1 VVDTAGLRDHP
12 DVDEVERIG
21 IARAWD
27 QIGQADAVLLL
38 HDLTRKDD
46 AAYAAADAQ
55 IEKNL
60 HEKLDKHVPVLH
72 LWNKAD
78 AHTVTTMTSA
88 TTAAPAALAAEQRN
102 ASETKHITLSAKT
115 GDGLPAL
122 RQQLLQVVGWQGGS
136 AEGLFMARERHVQAL
151 HEVDAH
157 LMQANASLQAQVP
170 ALDLLA
176 EELRLSQNAL
186 NTITGE
192 FSSDDLLGVI
202 FSSFCIGK

>member
-1 VVDTAGLRDHP
+1 VPLHVIDTAGLRDHP

-27 QIGQADAVLLL
+27 QIVQADAVLLL
-38 HDLTRKDD
+38 HDLMRVDD
-46 AAYAAADAQ
+46 ASYTKADAL
-55 IEKNL
+55 IEQTIRD
-60 HEKLDKHVPVLH
+60 KLGPHTPVLH
-72 LWNKAD
+72 VWNKAD
-78 AHTVTTMTSA
+78 QQNNEIAQMAHTISQTQTNV
-88 TTAAPAALAAEQRN
+88 L
-102 ASETKHITLSAKT
+102 TLSAKT
-115 GDGLPAL
+115 GEGLPAL
-122 RQQLLQVVGWQGGS
+122 RQALLRLVGWQGGG

-151 HEVDAH
+151 HAVDAH
-157 LMQANASLQAQVP
+157 LMQASASLQAQVP

-192 FSSDDLLGVI
+192 FTPDDLLGVI